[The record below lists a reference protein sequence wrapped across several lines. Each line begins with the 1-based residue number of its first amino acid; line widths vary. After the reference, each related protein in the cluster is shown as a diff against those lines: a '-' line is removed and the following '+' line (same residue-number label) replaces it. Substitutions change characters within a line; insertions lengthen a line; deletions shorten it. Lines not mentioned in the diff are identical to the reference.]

1 MIFICPVLSGIFRG
15 NYGIYRP
22 LKPKPLGL
30 SLPIAMAY
38 SHAFSYDLPMRI
50 KMKSLGE
57 LFGSRESIKTL
68 NKKLAQHAALLAR
81 IRQLLPEPL
90 GDHCIGAVPHE
101 TRLVLF
107 VDSPAWASRFRYLGR
122 DLQEKLKAEGVA
134 LESIRIKVFLP
145 QSAPAQR
152 PHPAEPLTLSKE
164 SAAIIRSSAEYT
176 ESAELRE
183 ALLRLSKHGSGQ

>member
-1 MIFICPVLSGIFRG
+1 MIFIYPVLSGIFRG

-38 SHAFSYDLPMRI
+38 SHAFSYDLPMQI

-81 IRQLLPEPL
+81 IRLLLPEPL

-122 DLQEKLKAEGVA
+122 DLREKLKAEGVA

-145 QSAPAQR
+145 QSAPAER
-152 PHPAEPLTLSKE
+152 HHPAEPLTLSKE
-164 SAAIIRSSAEYT
+164 SAAMIRSTAECT
-176 ESAELRE
+176 ESTELRE
-183 ALLRLSKHGSGQ
+183 ALLRLSRHAEK